1 MRKKDVL
8 AYAGRTTRSQKDTL
22 IVDKVD
28 ICGSEHLIID
38 LYIDRELVLRVAVSD
53 TDYAS
58 YDYSNNTWKK
68 VRSSYKFPYKDN
80 IDHANI
86 SSDDSRKLAEYYGGK
101 KEYYKTYS
109 QVICNIEDKAQ
120 ALKDEIAKE
129 KERKERD
136 HLMKLVPKESK
147 MLKTDI
153 DIYAN
158 QGNIIYYKRK
168 GKIAEYH
175 CCQCDSDYTRR
186 IKPSDSY
193 EDAMITPIAKAPRV
207 NETDKCPCC
216 KRTGVLKQVGHAKTT
231 RQRFEIL
238 AYQLAKDD
246 TTLVVRGYS
255 VMVERSMY
263 GKYNIHKNL
272 YGISFLR
279 IGYERTYQIWG
290 NSMFRCKRLNINRDS
305 DVHEVRDSDVISKSN
320 LKYYPKN
327 MYKLISNPQWKETL
341 RVVARFETL
350 SAYANAPALETL
362 YKIGLNTICRRIISA
377 GGHTSDIKKNA
388 KTAADIL
395 KVSKEGFRYIRS
407 AIGEQD
413 SDRIIDAIRYMES
426 RKIPLS
432 ENNIKIMSEFQL
444 YYYPDNKMKLEHVMK
459 YQSLQKLY
467 NYLNKAKEHYSSLQD
482 ALTEYYDYIKQRETR
497 RDDLTNTVYL
507 RPKALHATY
516 MNLLEDIEHEK
527 NEKYISEMSEKYRN
541 IRERSENIPKKYTWQ
556 QSDMLIRP
564 ARSAEEIV
572 MESRLLHHC
581 VGNDAQGYMKR
592 FNEGK
597 GWILVVRHI
606 SEPDIP
612 FVTVE
617 LVNNSIK
624 QWYGIRDTKPD
635 RDNVDA
641 FLNAYIEHITNKG
654 LERTA

>member
-8 AYAGRTTRSQKDTL
+8 AYAGRTTRSRKDTL

-28 ICGSEHLIID
+28 IGGSEHLIID
-38 LYIDRELVLRVAVSD
+38 LYIARELVLRVAVSD

-58 YDYSNNTWKK
+58 YDYSNNKWEQ

-86 SSDDSRKLAEYYGGK
+86 SSDDSRKLEEYYGGK
-101 KEYYKTYS
+101 KEYYRTRT
-109 QVICNIEDKAQ
+109 QVICNIEDKVQ

-168 GKIAEYH
+168 GNIAEYH

-186 IKPSDSY
+186 IKSSDSY
-193 EDAMITPIAKAPRV
+193 EDAMVTPIAKVPRL
-207 NETDKCPCC
+207 NETEECPYC
-216 KRTGVLKQVGHAKTT
+216 KKTGVLKQAGHAKTT

-238 AYQLAKDD
+238 TYNLAKDD
-246 TTLVVRGYS
+246 TTLVVREYYICVS
-255 VMVERSMY
+255 RSMY
-263 GKYNIHKNL
+263 GRYNIYNKL
-272 YGISFLR
+272 CGISFLR
-279 IGYERTYQIWG
+279 AGYERTYQMWG
-290 NSMFRCKRLNINRDS
+290 NSMFRRKKLDIDRKI
-305 DVHEVRDSDVISKSN
+305 DVHELREEDVISKSD
-320 LKYYPKN
+320 LKYYPEN
-327 MYKLISNPQWKETL
+327 MYKLISETRWKETL
-341 RVVARFETL
+341 RVIARFETL
-350 SAYANAPALETL
+350 SAYANCTALETL
-362 YKIGLNTICRRIISA
+362 YKIGLNTICRRIIYA

-407 AIGEQD
+407 VIGKQD
-413 SDRIIDAIRYMES
+413 SDRIINTIRYMES

-432 ENNIKIMSEFQL
+432 ENNIKILSEFES
-444 YYYPDNKMKLEHVMK
+444 YYYPGNAMKLEHIMK

-467 NYLNKAKEHYSSLQD
+467 NYLNKAKEHYSSLPD
-482 ALTEYYDYIKQRETR
+482 ALDEYYDYIKQRETR
-497 RDDLTNTVYL
+497 GDDLTNTVYL

-527 NEKYISEMSEKYRN
+527 NEKYISEMSKKYEN
-541 IRERSENIPKKYTWQ
+541 IRKRSKNIPKKYTWQ

-572 MESRLLHHC
+572 MEGRLLHHC
-581 VGNDAQGYMKR
+581 VGNDAQGYMER

-635 RDNVDA
+635 RDNVEA

-654 LERTA
+654 VERTA

>member
-1 MRKKDVL
+1 
-8 AYAGRTTRSQKDTL
+8 
-22 IVDKVD
+22 
-28 ICGSEHLIID
+28 
-38 LYIDRELVLRVAVSD
+38 
-53 TDYAS
+53 
-58 YDYSNNTWKK
+58 
-68 VRSSYKFPYKDN
+68 
-80 IDHANI
+80 
-86 SSDDSRKLAEYYGGK
+86 
-101 KEYYKTYS
+101 
-109 QVICNIEDKAQ
+109 
-120 ALKDEIAKE
+120 
-129 KERKERD
+129 
-136 HLMKLVPKESK
+136 
-147 MLKTDI
+147 
-153 DIYAN
+153 
-158 QGNIIYYKRK
+158 
-168 GKIAEYH
+168 
-175 CCQCDSDYTRR
+175 
-186 IKPSDSY
+186 
-193 EDAMITPIAKAPRV
+193 
-207 NETDKCPCC
+207 
-216 KRTGVLKQVGHAKTT
+216 
-231 RQRFEIL
+231 
-238 AYQLAKDD
+238 
-246 TTLVVRGYS
+246 
-255 VMVERSMY
+255 
-263 GKYNIHKNL
+263 
-272 YGISFLR
+272 
-279 IGYERTYQIWG
+279 
-290 NSMFRCKRLNINRDS
+290 
-305 DVHEVRDSDVISKSN
+305 
-320 LKYYPKN
+320 
-327 MYKLISNPQWKETL
+327 
-341 RVVARFETL
+341 
-350 SAYANAPALETL
+350 
-362 YKIGLNTICRRIISA
+362 
-377 GGHTSDIKKNA
+377 
-388 KTAADIL
+388 
-395 KVSKEGFRYIRS
+395 
-407 AIGEQD
+407 
-413 SDRIIDAIRYMES
+413 MES

-572 MESRLLHHC
+572 MEGRLLHHC

-654 LERTA
+654 VERTA